1 MEVRN
6 GKTTVWV
13 PREAFESVQRLWK
26 PEFNWIPVPVDR
38 SLPPSHIAYIDTN
51 GPVSPLPPL
60 PRPPKTPLDSPP
72 EQPSGSDR
80 SGDGGGAGLTP
91 LPPLTPS
98 KNNNNNSTVPKTP
111 RTPLDLPP
119 LNTGSL
125 RPEEEPEYFF
135 GRSPQELETA
145 ITAGF
150 SPGDDSDRP
159 STPSTATEPESPST
173 PKDIGSP
180 GLSDPKIWGQSHQQ
194 QQQQDQVDDVQAND
208 DGSPDLAERMLGGQH
223 PSEPPQLPLND
234 YTSVPW
240 KMYENLGDKWKMVD
254 PRPKYRPAH
263 PGLKPAS
270 WKRLDGKRDVKM
282 KDHWRTHKRDEAHWD
297 GSEKGFAVRLE
308 MNLEMEVEIKGTVNG
323 DITLSAEAL
332 YVSSPTF

>member
-6 GKTTVWV
+6 GRTTVWV

-38 SLPPSHIAYIDTN
+38 SLPPSNIAYIETN

-60 PRPPKTPLDSPP
+60 PRPPKTPLSPLAP
-72 EQPSGSDR
+72 R
-80 SGDGGGAGLTP
+80 DGLSP
-91 LPPLTPS
+91 LPPLTPLA
-98 KNNNNNSTVPKTP
+98 TVPKTP
-111 RTPLDLPP
+111 RTPLGLPP
-119 LNTGSL
+119 LNTGPL
-125 RPEEEPEYFF
+125 RPNEPDYF
-135 GRSPQELETA
+135 GRSPELETA

-180 GLSDPKIWGQSHQQ
+180 GLSDPKIWRQSQQ
-194 QQQQDQVDDVQAND
+194 QRLDEAQVNV
-208 DGSPDLAERMLGGQH
+208 SPEPVSLPQ
-223 PSEPPQLPLND
+223 PSQRSQLPLND
-234 YTSVPW
+234 YASKPW
-240 KMYENLGDKWKMVD
+240 KMYENAGDKWKMVD
-254 PRPKYRPAH
+254 HRPEYGPAH
-263 PGLKPAS
+263 PGVKPAS

-282 KDHWRTHKRDEAHWD
+282 KDHWQTRKRNDAHWN
-297 GSEKGFAVRLE
+297 GSEKGFAVRLD
-308 MNLEMEVEIKGTVNG
+308 MHLEMEVEIKGTLHG

-332 YVSSPTF
+332 YVSSPCQASCLFFELVQSADGKIGIMILASLLL

>member
-6 GKTTVWV
+6 GRTTVWV

-38 SLPPSHIAYIDTN
+38 SLPPSNIAYIETN

-60 PRPPKTPLDSPP
+60 PRPPKTPLSPLAP
-72 EQPSGSDR
+72 RDN
-80 SGDGGGAGLTP
+80 LTP
-91 LPPLTPS
+91 LPPLTPLAS
-98 KNNNNNSTVPKTP
+98 VPKTP
-111 RTPLDLPP
+111 RTPLPP
-119 LNTGSL
+119 LNTGPL
-125 RPEEEPEYFF
+125 RPDEPDYF
-135 GRSPQELETA
+135 GQSPELETA

-180 GLSDPKIWGQSHQQ
+180 GLSDPKIWRQSQQ
-194 QQQQDQVDDVQAND
+194 QRLDDAQANETHEPE
-208 DGSPDLAERMLGGQH
+208 SLPQSLSQ
-223 PSEPPQLPLND
+223 PSKAPQLPLND
-234 YTSVPW
+234 YASKPW
-240 KMYENLGDKWKMVD
+240 KMYENVGDKWKMVD
-254 PRPKYRPAH
+254 HRPEYGPAH
-263 PGLKPAS
+263 PGVKPAS

-282 KDHWRTHKRDEAHWD
+282 KDHWQTRKRNDAHWN
-297 GSEKGFAVRLE
+297 GSEKGFAVRLD
-308 MNLEMEVEIKGTVNG
+308 MHLEMEVEIKGTVNG

-332 YVSSPTF
+332 YVSSPMRYFLHLRLCA

>member
-38 SLPPSHIAYIDTN
+38 SLPPSHIAYIETN

-60 PRPPKTPLDSPP
+60 PRPPKTPLSPLAP
-72 EQPSGSDR
+72 RDASAR
-80 SGDGGGAGLTP
+80 
-91 LPPLTPS
+91 LPPLTPLT
-98 KNNNNNSTVPKTP
+98 TVPKTP
-111 RTPLDLPP
+111 RTPLGLPP

-125 RPEEEPEYFF
+125 RPEEPDYF
-135 GRSPQELETA
+135 GQSPELETA

-150 SPGDDSDRP
+150 SPADSDTP

-173 PKDIGSP
+173 PKDVGSP
-180 GLSDPKIWGQSHQQ
+180 GLSDPKIWRQSQQ
-194 QQQQDQVDDVQAND
+194 QRIDDAQDSND
-208 DGSPDLAERMLGGQH
+208 APELDSLPR
-223 PSEPPQLPLND
+223 PSQPFQLPKND
-234 YTSVPW
+234 YASRPW
-240 KMYENLGDKWKMVD
+240 KMYEDTGDKWKMVD
-254 PRPKYRPAH
+254 HRPEYRPAH
-263 PGLKPAS
+263 PGVKPAS
-270 WKRLDGKRDVKM
+270 WKSLNGQRNVKM
-282 KDHWRTHKRDEAHWD
+282 NDHWQTRKRHDAHWD
-297 GSEKGFAVRLE
+297 GSKKGFAVRLD

-332 YVSSPTF
+332 YVSPPLMHFLAL

>member
-6 GKTTVWV
+6 GKTTIWV

-38 SLPPSHIAYIDTN
+38 SLPPSHIAYIQTN

-60 PRPPKTPLDSPP
+60 PRPPKTPLSP
-72 EQPSGSDR
+72 
-80 SGDGGGAGLTP
+80 LTP
-91 LPPLTPS
+91 LTTL
-98 KNNNNNSTVPKTP
+98 PKTP
-111 RTPLDLPP
+111 RTPLGLPP

-125 RPEEEPEYFF
+125 IPEEPDYF
-135 GRSPQELETA
+135 GRSPELETA

-150 SPGDDSDRP
+150 SPEGSDRP

-173 PKDIGSP
+173 PKDIASP
-180 GLSDPKIWGQSHQQ
+180 GLANPKIWRQSREQRI
-194 QQQQDQVDDVQAND
+194 DEAQAKD
-208 DGSPDLAERMLGGQH
+208 TPELDP
-223 PSEPPQLPLND
+223 EPHSLPAFQAREND
-234 YTSVPW
+234 YASIPW
-240 KMYENLGDKWKMVD
+240 KMYEHAGDKWKMAD
-254 PRPKYRPAH
+254 HRPEYRPAH
-263 PGLKPAS
+263 PGVKPAS

-282 KDHWRTHKRDEAHWD
+282 NDHWQTHRRDEAHWN

-308 MNLEMEVEIKGTVNG
+308 MNLEMEVQIKGIVNG

-332 YVSSPTF
+332 YVSPPCGVSLLSELVMVADEFVLRHYDTGEAPFVM